1 LFGSVRQQCGNAL
14 NPTPIQFTR
23 GFKKLFFTNFF
34 QTEHMTCAEDFGS
47 PITNLGNFP
56 PMENVTPSLQL
67 INDTSLDVGKCDY
80 HDMTLPEQNA
90 FKYIYVHVDT

>member
-1 LFGSVRQQCGNAL
+1 
-14 NPTPIQFTR
+14 
-23 GFKKLFFTNFF
+23 
-34 QTEHMTCAEDFGS
+34 MTCTEDFGS

-67 INDTSLDVGKCDY
+67 INDTSFDVGKCDY

-90 FKYIYVHVDT
+90 FKYIYVYVDT